1 MSVVTSMVSTA
12 KIAGATEF
20 NQMMLVDYFAWIVV
34 IFTLGA
40 VAVMF
45 IKINSLMSKAVAF

>member
-1 MSVVTSMVSTA
+1 MVSTA